1 MAHTGH
7 GLLKAWREGH
17 TPTLSQAKAA
27 ARFGVTQPLVAE
39 WEKGPRRP
47 GLETA
52 VAMEMGTAGAVPVE
66 AWGYERSVV
75 QSMAVLVDRRRSEGD
90 ALDVPAVDPLDP
102 ALDEG
107 RSSMVA

>member
-1 MAHTGH
+1 MEHAGH
-7 GLLKAWREGH
+7 GLLKAWRESF

-27 ARFGVTQPLVAE
+27 ERVGVSQPLVAE

-52 VAMEMGTAGAVPVE
+52 VVMESVTGGTIPIE

-75 QSMAVLVDRRRSEGD
+75 RSMAVLIDRRRAEGD
-90 ALDVPAVDPLDP
+90 ALDTPVNDPLGP
-102 ALDEG
+102 SLNEG
-107 RSSMVA
+107 RPSLVA

>member
-1 MAHTGH
+1 MEHTGH
-7 GLLKAWREGH
+7 GLLKAWRESF

-27 ARFGVTQPLVAE
+27 ERVGVSQPLVAE

-52 VAMEMGTAGAVPVE
+52 VALEMETAGAVPIE

-75 QSMAVLVDRRRSEGD
+75 RSMASLVDRRRADGD
-90 ALDVPAVDPLDP
+90 ALAADPLDLAAP
-102 ALDEG
+102 S
-107 RSSMVA
+107 RISQVA